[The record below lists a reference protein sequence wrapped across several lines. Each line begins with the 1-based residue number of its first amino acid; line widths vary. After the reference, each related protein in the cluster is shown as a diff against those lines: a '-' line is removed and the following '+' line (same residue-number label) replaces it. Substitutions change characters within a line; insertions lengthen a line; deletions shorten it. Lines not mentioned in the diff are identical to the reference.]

1 MPLCPY
7 CQKSA
12 EEQAVRAEYAAV
24 EARSSAKRQRQK
36 SAPAAAAP
44 KLQFAPASAA
54 LGPKAEPNALQA
66 VDSIIASLSA
76 VAPQAESAGGMAQ
89 WRSGSQSSKKRKKR
103 KQTGST
109 PTATVP
115 CANGFAALQSES
127 DDEMA
132 DGSSTAAVAAAAAA
146 VTTALQFA
154 PSALT
159 LPSAAAAAA
168 KPVSAEYQDSVLDA
182 ALQQLQA
189 ATLSSGMVLSDDDD
203 L

>member
-1 MPLCPY
+1 VLLCRY
-7 CQKSA
+7 CQESA

-36 SAPAAAAP
+36 SAPAAAAAP

-54 LGPKAEPNALQA
+54 LGPEAEPNALQA
-66 VDSIIASLSA
+66 VDSIIASLSS
-76 VAPQAESAGGMAQ
+76 VAPPAESAGGMAQ

-109 PTATVP
+109 PAATVP
-115 CANGFAALQSES
+115 CTNGFAALQSES
-127 DDEMA
+127 DDDMA
-132 DGSSTAAVAAAAAA
+132 DSSSAVAAAA
-146 VTTALQFA
+146 VTTTLQFV
-154 PSALT
+154 PSTLT
-159 LPSAAAAAA
+159 LPAAAATAA
-168 KPVSAEYQDSVLDA
+168 KPVPAEDQDSVLDA